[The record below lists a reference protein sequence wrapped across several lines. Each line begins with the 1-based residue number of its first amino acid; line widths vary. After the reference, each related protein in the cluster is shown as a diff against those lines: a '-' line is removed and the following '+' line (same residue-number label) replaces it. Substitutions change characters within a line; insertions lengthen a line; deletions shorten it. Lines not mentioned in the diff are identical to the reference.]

1 VPPLIL
7 FSGQLPIVRLD
18 RTFVAVV
25 LAHLL
30 SRAASLTVLTR
41 GRSQVW
47 IDELF
52 DFADVPLRLA
62 ASVRLVLGKSDG
74 GITAQRN
81 DGQNER
87 AMLFHHALI
96 VCTVTA
102 LVWSALGL
110 SFGVNTELAG
120 TGMAGLW
127 ALYNLVLLAAVVFSA
142 RRTPEQRQAVRFRAT
157 TPVELLD
164 VPANGWLGVTVDLAE
179 TGCTL
184 LWPRGLPIGT
194 RVKLR
199 LHLGAQPL
207 DCDGE
212 VMSVSARV
220 QGDWVGHGVRFRFD
234 SSTGVDRLAD
244 ALYNLTLPEV
254 STRLAPPPRLV
265 RVTRGLVGR
274 IAGMTRFRA
283 PRYEAYL
290 PIRVQTRDGKEWL
303 ATTRDLSHGGLSV
316 ISPFAVDPGRV
327 VRVILRSP
335 EGEWTTLATV
345 VRRAA
350 LPAADESFRMW
361 RLGLRVDLE
370 TDLVQLRHILSVEPA
385 I

>member
-1 VPPLIL
+1 
-7 FSGQLPIVRLD
+7 
-18 RTFVAVV
+18 
-25 LAHLL
+25 
-30 SRAASLTVLTR
+30 
-41 GRSQVW
+41 VW

-62 ASVRLVLGKSDG
+62 ASVRFVLGKSNG
-74 GITAQRN
+74 RITGQRN
-81 DGQNER
+81 GGQDER
-87 AMLFHHALI
+87 AMLFHRALI

-110 SFGVNTELAG
+110 AFGVNTELAG

-142 RRTPEQRQAVRFRAT
+142 RRTPEQRQAVRFRAR

-199 LHLGAQPL
+199 LHLGAQQL

-234 SSTGVDRLAD
+234 RSTGVDRLAD

-254 STRLAPPPRLV
+254 STRLAQPPRLV
-265 RVTRGLVGR
+265 RVTRALLGR

-290 PIRVQTRDGKEWL
+290 PIRVQTRDGKEWF

-345 VRRAA
+345 VRRTA
-350 LPAADESFRMW
+350 LPAADENFRMW

-385 I
+385 L